1 MKKLCAG
8 ILSILLIFSLLP
20 LAALGDETTTTTGS
34 SSESSA
40 PAADSKVTIV
50 VSVLDKTAVVATV
63 KDKDGKA
70 PEGLSLKLTVD
81 GVEKE
86 TKAVEKKTQV
96 MFDYTV
102 AVGDTEIV
110 VSSDKQTV
118 GDVTYAAARGSK
130 TLEYTPEELLG
141 FTFVEYERTFDGDTG
156 RFYVRWNEEEAGS
169 WTINRILVDGVGY
182 RAESLGGNLTA
193 ALIDIPHG
201 AHKLSYVFAA
211 GDKTVTLPVEKLVRT
226 GEVDTNVDVAV
237 VNNKITA
244 TVTDF
249 WGQPVAGMPV
259 TLTMGNTTL
268 MIVNTNSKGV
278 AAFNVA
284 PDGSVV
290 TCAAGGFTSADGV
303 IYRPS
308 TGALGTSQSTTAGTT
323 GNGTTGDKPA
333 TTARPITKKP
343 TTTTAGPTTT
353 AKTYATITGAGTT
366 GVEGDDIVLDAT
378 FDTGVVD
385 AFKLKKD
392 DFLGKARFL
401 LPKATYQDIVGDS
414 NGILMMQVRSSAIQV
429 TDAQISAAIAN
440 VSKFSLYHAENVK
453 RVTVDISLLFN
464 SGGKEATMSALPNAN
479 YTVQLPVP
487 KDMKDIKLIAVAA
500 TNEAGISTPVVAKV
514 ENGYLR
520 FDTHYLANFTILGFA
535 EAEEQAVSRVPTL
548 VIVAF
553 VIAGVLL
560 VGAGLLFYFFVLRGP
575 KDDDDGEL
583 PPPDGGEGPDGG
595 PGGNGPSSGAGGDT
609 MEDIFSGAAMD
620 KLHPPVPYTP
630 PSQPDMEDLYSSDS
644 RRPQPPAQ
652 QAPAQ
657 GVSLGSFQQRPQAG
671 QNPPPK
677 NPLDIDL

>member
-20 LAALGDETTTTTGS
+20 LAALGDETTTTGS

-50 VSVLDKTAVVATV
+50 VSVDKTAVVATV

-70 PEGLSLKLTVD
+70 PKGLSLKLTVD

-86 TKAVEKKTQV
+86 TKEVGEETTV
-96 MFDYTV
+96 TFDYAV
-102 AVGDTEIV
+102 ALGDMEFV
-110 VSSDKQTV
+110 VSSDRQVVDGTA
-118 GDVTYAAARGSK
+118 YAAAEGSK
-130 TLEYTPEELLG
+130 TRTPEELLG

-268 MIVNTNSKGV
+268 MTVNTNSKGV

-284 PDGSVV
+284 PDGSAV

-333 TTARPITKKP
+333 TTARPITK
-343 TTTTAGPTTT
+343 
-353 AKTYATITGAGTT
+353 
-366 GVEGDDIVLDAT
+366 
-378 FDTGVVD
+378 
-385 AFKLKKD
+385 
-392 DFLGKARFL
+392 
-401 LPKATYQDIVGDS
+401 S
-414 NGILMMQVRSSAIQV
+414 
-429 TDAQISAAIAN
+429 
-440 VSKFSLYHAENVK
+440 
-453 RVTVDISLLFN
+453 
-464 SGGKEATMSALPNAN
+464 
-479 YTVQLPVP
+479 
-487 KDMKDIKLIAVAA
+487 
-500 TNEAGISTPVVAKV
+500 
-514 ENGYLR
+514 
-520 FDTHYLANFTILGFA
+520 
-535 EAEEQAVSRVPTL
+535 
-548 VIVAF
+548 
-553 VIAGVLL
+553 
-560 VGAGLLFYFFVLRGP
+560 
-575 KDDDDGEL
+575 
-583 PPPDGGEGPDGG
+583 PPRPRRAPR
-595 PGGNGPSSGAGGDT
+595 PRPR
-609 MEDIFSGAAMD
+609 
-620 KLHPPVPYTP
+620 PTP
-630 PSQPDMEDLYSSDS
+630 PSRGRAPRAWKGTISCSTPPLTPVWWMRSS
-644 RRPQPPAQ
+644 
-652 QAPAQ
+652 
-657 GVSLGSFQQRPQAG
+657 
-671 QNPPPK
+671 
-677 NPLDIDL
+677 

>member
-211 GDKTVTLPVEKLVRT
+211 GDKIKVTGTSLGKGYQGVMRRWNFKGSKDTHGCEKVHRSGGSIGNNTFPGHVFKGRKMAGHWGAEQVTVQGLEIVDVRTEDNVILIRGSVPGPKNGLVLVR
-226 GEVDTNVDVAV
+226 
-237 VNNKITA
+237 K
-244 TVTDF
+244 
-249 WGQPVAGMPV
+249 Q
-259 TLTMGNTTL
+259 
-268 MIVNTNSKGV
+268 
-278 AAFNVA
+278 
-284 PDGSVV
+284 
-290 TCAAGGFTSADGV
+290 
-303 IYRPS
+303 
-308 TGALGTSQSTTAGTT
+308 
-323 GNGTTGDKPA
+323 
-333 TTARPITKKP
+333 
-343 TTTTAGPTTT
+343 
-353 AKTYATITGAGTT
+353 
-366 GVEGDDIVLDAT
+366 
-378 FDTGVVD
+378 
-385 AFKLKKD
+385 
-392 DFLGKARFL
+392 
-401 LPKATYQDIVGDS
+401 
-414 NGILMMQVRSSAIQV
+414 
-429 TDAQISAAIAN
+429 
-440 VSKFSLYHAENVK
+440 
-453 RVTVDISLLFN
+453 
-464 SGGKEATMSALPNAN
+464 
-479 YTVQLPVP
+479 
-487 KDMKDIKLIAVAA
+487 
-500 TNEAGISTPVVAKV
+500 
-514 ENGYLR
+514 
-520 FDTHYLANFTILGFA
+520 
-535 EAEEQAVSRVPTL
+535 
-548 VIVAF
+548 
-553 VIAGVLL
+553 
-560 VGAGLLFYFFVLRGP
+560 
-575 KDDDDGEL
+575 
-583 PPPDGGEGPDGG
+583 
-595 PGGNGPSSGAGGDT
+595 
-609 MEDIFSGAAMD
+609 
-620 KLHPPVPYTP
+620 
-630 PSQPDMEDLYSSDS
+630 
-644 RRPQPPAQ
+644 
-652 QAPAQ
+652 
-657 GVSLGSFQQRPQAG
+657 
-671 QNPPPK
+671 
-677 NPLDIDL
+677 